1 MSYITIVLTIKILNK
16 MTQEEKVEFINQNIN
31 LVPKTMKSRF
41 AKMDV
46 DQQFEKM
53 QTYVKWDKAKKE
65 AQEMT
70 KLAMRVKQLFIS
82 KKAKIEDANAVIK
95 FCNEYIKTCK
105 IDEIAKIDAEL
116 QRLTELRS
124 QLQQEQ
130 DK

>member
-1 MSYITIVLTIKILNK
+1 
-16 MTQEEKVEFINQNIN
+16 MTQEEKIEFINQNIN

-41 AKMDV
+41 AKMEV

-53 QTYVKWDKAKKE
+53 QTYVELDKEKKE
-65 AQEMT
+65 AKEMT

-82 KKAKIEDANAVIK
+82 KKANIEDANSVIK
-95 FCNEYIKTCK
+95 FCNEYIKARK

-116 QRLTELRS
+116 QRLTELKS
-124 QLQQEQ
+124 QLQKEQ

>member
-1 MSYITIVLTIKILNK
+1 
-16 MTQEEKVEFINQNIN
+16 MTHEEKIEFINQNIN

-53 QTYVKWDKAKKE
+53 QTYVEWDKAKKE

-116 QRLTELRS
+116 QRLTELKS
-124 QLQQEQ
+124 QLQKEQ